1 MCAATLTLCNAACTG
16 TTSPKQ
22 QRTLADLVIATK
34 GDGTAWNSGFDVTT
48 QDACAAMDAAY
59 ITCVP
64 SSANAAICDVE

>member
-1 MCAATLTLCNAACTG
+1 
-16 TTSPKQ
+16 
-22 QRTLADLVIATK
+22 VIATK